1 MSAHSVSPTS
11 KTSPQF
17 YHISAFLPSPLP
29 CPNWQHL
36 SPGGH
41 QQPPCLS
48 LGFPLA
54 PRQQGA
60 LVLSDDLIL
69 RSKPSNGF
77 PAGLAHPPFAYLA
90 LQEPARVTLS
100 GHTDLPVSSDTPW
113 HWSFPLLDYFSQT
126 PQACTLYGLTS
137 SGSLTS
143 VISSERPCSLFT
155 YSALLFFIV
164 LNTLFS
170 ILLNY

>member
-17 YHISAFLPSPLP
+17 YHISALLPSPLP

-41 QQPPCLS
+41 QQPPRLS

-90 LQEPARVTLS
+90 LQEPARVTTGTS
-100 GHTDLPVSSDTPW
+100 PGHSIWPHRPPRLLRYAMTLILPAAGLLLTDTAGLHTLRPHFLWVSDKCN
-113 HWSFPLLDYFSQT
+113 LLR
-126 PQACTLYGLTS
+126 
-137 SGSLTS
+137 
-143 VISSERPCSLFT
+143 E
-155 YSALLFFIV
+155 ALLSLPLRRFAF
-164 LNTLFS
+164 LHST
-170 ILLNY
+170 